1 MTAAQLERLQEH
13 LQRLRLFKSRERLE
27 ALLQEATGK
36 ELTYADFLDQVL
48 TEEVASK
55 TAKHVT
61 MRTQLARFPFVKGL
75 DAFDVSYQPSLD
87 KKQLQT
93 LSTCHFIEHGEN
105 LVILGPRGVGKSHL
119 AAPSLRPHPTIYP
132 LRYHISPPSTLPA
145 SAFRFG
151 TGAGQQM
158 FEFHETTIAPLVEC
172 PTATGKWFWGAWTDL
187 AASYAWRG
195 QKAEAAAVV
204 ELLKVR
210 PDFTV
215 ETLEQD
221 GAQYSDNPTFR
232 KQFQRIV
239 EGARTAG
246 LPER

>member
-1 MTAAQLERLQEH
+1 
-13 LQRLRLFKSRERLE
+13 
-27 ALLQEATGK
+27 
-36 ELTYADFLDQVL
+36 
-48 TEEVASK
+48 
-55 TAKHVT
+55 
-61 MRTQLARFPFVKGL
+61 
-75 DAFDVSYQPSLD
+75 
-87 KKQLQT
+87 
-93 LSTCHFIEHGEN
+93 
-105 LVILGPRGVGKSHL
+105 
-119 AAPSLRPHPTIYP
+119 
-132 LRYHISPPSTLPA
+132 
-145 SAFRFG
+145 
-151 TGAGQQM
+151 M

-172 PTATGKWFWGAWTDL
+172 PTATGKSFWGARTDL